1 MTLQQLEYIIAL
13 QEYGNFTR
21 AADACGVTQPTIS
34 TMIQRLEAEL
44 GVAIFD
50 RTRQPVV
57 ATDVGENIIAQ
68 AKVVLGE
75 ASKMDALVQE
85 QYATLQGELN
95 IAFLPTI
102 APFLIPKLLPSW
114 KKTFNGLTINIKEL
128 KTQVAYDKLLR
139 RELDVAVVA
148 SEPESDALRSRVLY
162 YEEFLGYIPPS
173 NKLYKEPLL
182 HSGEISV
189 DELWLLSEGHCF
201 RTQLENFCK
210 LKEESH
216 AAISY
221 AEGSLMGFMHM
232 VEEGEGIT
240 FIPSLAKAYLSEE
253 QLKMVRSFTI
263 PRPIRAIQLVWH
275 KDYVRHTLLNKLEE
289 TIKRAVPKEMLTIAP
304 GQKLA
309 K

>member
-13 QEYGNFTR
+13 EEYGNFTR

-102 APFLIPKLLPSW
+102 APFLLPKLLPSW
-114 KKTFNGLTINIKEL
+114 KKAFNGLTINIKEL

-173 NKLYKEPLL
+173 NKLYQEPLL

-201 RTQLENFCK
+201 RTQLEHFCK

-253 QLKMVRSFTI
+253 QLKMVRTFTI